1 LKPFRTSRRLEKFEE
16 SNVLTN
22 EKIENVASPIMT
34 SHKSLIVWP
43 RATIQEAIKHRITIP
58 VMLATRIFLIP
69 DTPKVRGTKGLPAT
83 IDRMKRKKKAPRSKN
98 IGGTLLC
105 KSVYE

>member
-1 LKPFRTSRRLEKFEE
+1 
-16 SNVLTN
+16 
-22 EKIENVASPIMT
+22 
-34 SHKSLIVWP
+34 
-43 RATIQEAIKHRITIP
+43 
-58 VMLATRIFLIP
+58 MLATRIFLIP